1 MSDKWQ
7 VSPGGSVRFESA
19 ALYADARHR
28 VLHSRRL
35 RPLLAVILAE
45 GFAADDDH
53 LRWVVRGR
61 VAEIESWARRIVAD
75 TEGDR

>member
-1 MSDKWQ
+1 MSNAWR

-35 RPLLAVILAE
+35 RPLLAVILAD
-45 GFAADDDH
+45 GYAADDDH

-61 VAEIESWARRIVAD
+61 VAEIESWARQITKDAEDER
-75 TEGDR
+75 